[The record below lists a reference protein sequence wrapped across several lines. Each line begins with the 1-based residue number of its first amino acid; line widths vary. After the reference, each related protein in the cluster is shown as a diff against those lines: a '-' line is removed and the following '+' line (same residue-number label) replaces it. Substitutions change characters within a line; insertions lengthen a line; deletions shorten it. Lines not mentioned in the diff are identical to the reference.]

1 MSKVHLASQTI
12 TKQDTQQSEDFSL
25 VLGGPLYQLL
35 LRSKL
40 IQPPLGH
47 LGWRI
52 GVITSFAWLP
62 LAALAIVGGRFAAG
76 VKVPFL
82 YDFEAHARLLF
93 ALPLLILAEL
103 IVYVRMRAITSQF
116 IERQIITDAVR
127 PAFSAVIFSAMRL
140 RNSLFVEIGLLL
152 LAVFAGPQIWQRTLI
167 LHSDTWYATVSS
179 SGLNFTAA
187 GYWYAFVSVPI
198 FQFILLRWYYRIVI
212 WCRFLFQVSRLD
224 LNLVALHPDRCCGLG
239 FLGNVVFSFAPL
251 LMAHS
256 GIVAGYIGN
265 RILQEGAKLPDYKF
279 ELVGL
284 AVLLLAIVLGPLCVF
299 VPKLNR
305 ARLVGLRTYGRF
317 ASSYVVDFVRKWTSN
332 PDEEGEP
339 LLGSGDIQSLA
350 DLDNSFRIVK
360 EIKLVPFGKDTVIRF
375 LVVIALPMLPLAFT
389 MFSPEELLK
398 RIITVVL

>member
-1 MSKVHLASQTI
+1 
-12 TKQDTQQSEDFSL
+12 
-25 VLGGPLYQLL
+25 
-35 LRSKL
+35 
-40 IQPPLGH
+40 
-47 LGWRI
+47 
-52 GVITSFAWLP
+52 
-62 LAALAIVGGRFAAG
+62 
-76 VKVPFL
+76 
-82 YDFEAHARLLF
+82 
-93 ALPLLILAEL
+93 
-103 IVYVRMRAITSQF
+103 
-116 IERQIITDAVR
+116 
-127 PAFSAVIFSAMRL
+127 
-140 RNSLFVEIGLLL
+140 
-152 LAVFAGPQIWQRTLI
+152 
-167 LHSDTWYATVSS
+167 
-179 SGLNFTAA
+179 
-187 GYWYAFVSVPI
+187 
-198 FQFILLRWYYRIVI
+198 
-212 WCRFLFQVSRLD
+212 
-224 LNLVALHPDRCCGLG
+224 
-239 FLGNVVFSFAPL
+239 NVVFSFAPL

-389 MFSPEELLK
+389 MFSPEE
-398 RIITVVL
+398 

>member
-82 YDFEAHARLLF
+82 YDFEVHARLLF

>member
-1 MSKVHLASQTI
+1 MASQTI
-12 TKQDTQQSEDFSL
+12 IKQDIQQGEDFSL

-47 LGWRI
+47 LGSRI

-62 LAALAIVGGRFAAG
+62 LVALAIVGGRFAGG
-76 VKVPFL
+76 VKLPFL
-82 YDFEAHARLLF
+82 YDFEVHARLLF

-103 IVYVRMRAITSQF
+103 IVYVRMRAITAQF
-116 IERQIITDAVR
+116 IERQIITDSVR
-127 PAFSAVIFSAMRL
+127 PAFNAVISSAMRL
-140 RNSLFVEIGLLL
+140 RNSLSAEIALLL
-152 LAVFAGPQIWQRTLI
+152 LAVLAGPQIWQRALI
-167 LHSDTWYATVSS
+167 LHSNTWYATVSS
-179 SGLNFTAA
+179 SGLNLTKA

-198 FQFILLRWYYRIVI
+198 FQFILLRWYYRVAI

-256 GIVAGYIGN
+256 GIFAGYIGN
-265 RILQEGAKLPDYKF
+265 RILREGARLPDYKF

-284 AVLLLAIVLGPLCVF
+284 TLLLLAIVLGPLCVF

-305 ARLVGLRTYGRF
+305 ARLAGLRTYGRF
-317 ASSYVVDFVRKWTSN
+317 ASSYVVDFARKWTSN
-332 PDEEGEP
+332 PDAEGEP
-339 LLGSGDIQSLA
+339 LLGTGDIQSLA

-375 LVVIALPMLPLAFT
+375 LVVIALPLAPLAFT

-398 RIITVVL
+398 RLITVVL